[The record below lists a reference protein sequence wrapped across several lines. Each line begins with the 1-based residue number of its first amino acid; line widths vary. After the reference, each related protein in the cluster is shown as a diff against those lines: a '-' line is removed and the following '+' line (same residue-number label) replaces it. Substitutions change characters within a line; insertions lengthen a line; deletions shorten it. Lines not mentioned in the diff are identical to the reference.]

1 MTSDNSK
8 SKLGHNKIL
17 LALGA
22 RRIKCGCDAWFDKEF
37 LKPSLHCTI
46 FDKQESRQ
54 LIVGAIVSIF

>member
-8 SKLGHNKIL
+8 SKLGHNTIL

-22 RRIKCGCDAWFDKEF
+22 RRIKCEGDAWFEKDF
-37 LKPSLHCTI
+37 FKPSLHCTI
-46 FDKQESRQ
+46 FDKQESRR